1 MTIIS
6 WGDINCFAK
15 YKPIIWYY
23 KKSLPAQN
31 NFPGINSYYKILE
44 KSHSYVYFFL
54 ITEN

>member
-1 MTIIS
+1 MTIIF
-6 WGDINCFAK
+6 WGDINCFVK

-23 KKSLPAQN
+23 EKSLPAQN